1 MLYLIFPSVN
11 LRCHLAGYILYKINI
26 SFIMSSVNTII
37 QKQNS
42 GILHPS
48 GLPDWLTAHGL
59 STVTTEECAYLL
71 GIPINEVPQRLVRL
85 RAKGQLVS
93 VARGLWVAVPA
104 EYREMGAPEPIRYIH
119 NLMGFYESDYCV
131 GWLSAASLHGAHHHA
146 PQVFQVA
153 VSKTLRK
160 RTVGRSEL
168 QFFSRS
174 YVPLITKSKIS
185 ISNGSALVCSP
196 GATMLMVA
204 ADPLN
209 CGGIDNAAT
218 IIYELA
224 ENHSDFTRKIM
235 TDARLFPKAAVRRL
249 GWILDHVA
257 EVDVSELLDFCS
269 GSLEPALL
277 SPGGARSG
285 SIDKKWN
292 VIENRRIEVDI

>member
-1 MLYLIFPSVN
+1 M
-11 LRCHLAGYILYKINI
+11 
-26 SFIMSSVNTII
+26 NTMI
-37 QKQNS
+37 QKQNP

-48 GLPDWLTAHGL
+48 ELQDWLTAHGI
-59 STVTTEECAYLL
+59 STVTTKECAYLL
-71 GIPINEVPQRLVRL
+71 GIPEKEVPQRLVRL
-85 RAKGQLVS
+85 RAKGHMVS
-93 VARGLWVAVPA
+93 AARGLWIAVPA

-119 NLMGFYESDYCV
+119 NLMGFYECDYCI
-131 GWLSAASLHGAHHHA
+131 GWLSAASLHGASHHA

-168 QFFSRS
+168 QFFFRS
-174 YVPLITKSKIS
+174 YVPQITKSKIS

-209 CGGIDNAAT
+209 CGGIDNVAT

-224 ENHSDFTRKIM
+224 DNHSDFMRNVM

-249 GWILDHVA
+249 GWILEHVA
-257 EVDVSELLDFCS
+257 EADVSELLNYCS
-269 GSLEPALL
+269 GSSEPALL

-292 VIENRRIEVDI
+292 VIENRRIEADI